1 MSGEPKPDVTYE
13 DEVKLLFENI
23 NVTDQINSYCKERN
37 LTPPK
42 SYSYGD
48 ISDDNTSILI
58 YNALKSKRFDKVN
71 DLMNESNLFAAWIK
85 EGRMEALDSDKKPE
99 PTIKPDPG
107 NSLTYRD
114 IYSLFTNSDHFNMNQ
129 LNIPLHAAIT
139 SNPPVDAPT
148 AAAYF
153 ETFKQ
158 KSDANAQ
165 TPFGRSI
172 L

>member
-1 MSGEPKPDVTYE
+1 MSGEPKPDVTYD
-13 DEVKLLFENI
+13 DEVKLLFENT
-23 NVTDQINSYCKERN
+23 NVTNQINSYCKERN

-42 SYSYGD
+42 SYSYED
-48 ISDDNTSILI
+48 VSDDKTCILI

-85 EGRMEALDSDKKPE
+85 EGRMENLGSKKKSE
-99 PTIKPDPG
+99 PKDKPDSG

-114 IYSLFTNSDHFNMNQ
+114 IYSLFTNCDDYNMSQ

-139 SNPPVDAPT
+139 SRSDAT
-148 AAAYF
+148 AAAANF
-153 ETFKQ
+153 EIFKQ